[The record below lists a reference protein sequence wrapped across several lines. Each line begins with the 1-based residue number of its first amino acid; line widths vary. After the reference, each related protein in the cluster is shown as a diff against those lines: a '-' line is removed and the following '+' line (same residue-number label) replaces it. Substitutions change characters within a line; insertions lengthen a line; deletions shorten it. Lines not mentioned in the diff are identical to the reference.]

1 MKIKEI
7 KYVSAD
13 TLQQLQDLVQIALDQ
28 GWAIH
33 GNMTFGHGTF
43 IQEMG
48 LPYAVK
54 DFRTIVC
61 GEEEYNPIVN
71 AMLKEGYVLHGY
83 AFPLGGK
90 LCQTLLRFE

>member
-28 GWAIH
+28 GWTVAGHIAF
-33 GNMTFGHGTF
+33 GNGLF
-43 IQEMG
+43 IQEIGM
-48 LPYAVK
+48 PYYVK

-61 GEEEYNPIVN
+61 DEAEYNHIVN
-71 AMLKEGYVLHGY
+71 EMIKEGYVLHNHSF
-83 AFPLGGK
+83 ALNGK